1 MDNSQERYNS
11 ITEHINEQINDN
23 RIKHKLIKTA
33 CDGVDSRL
41 CLAFGTFS
49 QQVKGYFAG
58 FNTFKYATSVRLI
71 GKISVNGFVNEIEY
85 EREGFHTDSIRG
97 TSKADTSAAGTSKA
111 DTYKSYAILKSSRL
125 SNADNLMYEYRVG
138 QYINKFNYYIY

>member
-11 ITEHINEQINDN
+11 IAEHINDSINDT
-23 RIKHKLIKTA
+23 RIKYKLIKTA

-49 QQVKGYFAG
+49 QEIKSYFAG
-58 FNTFKYATSVRLI
+58 FNNFKYATAVNLI
-71 GKISVNGFVNEIEY
+71 GKDSGNNGFVNEIVY
-85 EREGFHTDSIRG
+85 EREGFN
-97 TSKADTSAAGTSKA
+97 A

-125 SNADNLMYEYRVG
+125 TLQNAPDNLMYEYRVG
-138 QYINKFNYYIY
+138 QYINKFNRIYPCFL